1 MAVQPIQSNC
11 VNLSSKQNKE
21 YSMNENSYN
30 RYNDSPGLVKTIAV
44 LTLING
50 IINIF
55 WGLILTGTIVIP
67 TFGLALLCLPL
78 VLFTLLPTILGIF
91 ETLYSIKLLSDP
103 PQPVQP
109 STTIAMLEI
118 LCVLTGNVFS
128 MIVGILSLV
137 FYNDPQVKEYFAHI
151 NRMPY
156 PVAPKAPV
164 PPTPPAAQNPVS
176 SQKETPVIEAEVPA
190 KETPKAPA
198 APTPKKP
205 RSRKVATEK
214 TGTASKGEAASKS
227 EKPKRK
233 PKSGNSSS

>member
-1 MAVQPIQSNC
+1 
-11 VNLSSKQNKE
+11 
-21 YSMNENSYN
+21 MNEKSYT

-78 VLFTLLPTILGIF
+78 VLFTLLPTFLGVF
-91 ETLYSIKLLSDP
+91 ETLYSLKLLADP

-109 STTIAMLEI
+109 STTIAILEI

-137 FYNDPQVKEYFAHI
+137 FYNDPQVKEYFANLNGI
-151 NRMPY
+151 PY
-156 PVAPKAPV
+156 PIAPEAPVPPATPTPPTPAPDIEEEIPTEATPEAPVAPK
-164 PPTPPAAQNPVS
+164 
-176 SQKETPVIEAEVPA
+176 
-190 KETPKAPA
+190 
-198 APTPKKP
+198 PKKP
-205 RSRKVATEK
+205 RTRKVATEK
-214 TGTASKGEAASKS
+214 TDTVSETEAASKS
-227 EKPKRK
+227 EKPQRK